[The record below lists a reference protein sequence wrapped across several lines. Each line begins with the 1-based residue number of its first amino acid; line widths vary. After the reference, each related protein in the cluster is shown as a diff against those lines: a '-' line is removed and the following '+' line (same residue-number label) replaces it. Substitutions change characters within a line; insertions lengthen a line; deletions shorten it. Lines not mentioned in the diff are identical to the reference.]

1 MKKLKFFIFLFAICF
16 FCSFLSAISITLT
29 SPETNT
35 LFSTSAVSLSCSA
48 NDDIAVINVT
58 LYVNEMPNQTNS
70 SGFNDTTYTFSPDL
84 ADGNYTWF
92 CEACDAGGCSDT
104 DSRTIMVD
112 SSGPA
117 FSQNSTNS
125 TYAGQAVSHRVY
137 VQDVNLLSGY
147 IFSFDNCT
155 GSFVNDT
162 WQSSSGAGS
171 WVNVT
176 KSINSTSGCT
186 IKWKVY
192 SNDSYN
198 KLGVSSEYSY
208 TSQDSGFPG
217 VSLNSPVSAA
227 NLSSVSVSFN
237 CSVTDSGISNVTL
250 YGNWSGWHANETKS
264 LTGTSNS
271 TTFSKTLV
279 ANALYSWNCRAC
291 DSSNNCNFSSS
302 NRTFLV
308 DTTKPTI
315 SLLSPSN
322 DSETSNETQ
331 MFRINVTDNFNIKN
345 CSLYVDE
352 DLEDTDE
359 TITNA
364 SAFYFSSLSLDG
376 SDSGVEYDWYVN
388 CSDFAGNINK
398 SAIRRLT
405 VQIDEDNLSSSSESA
420 SSDWTATYSPNSS
433 EFSSSA
439 GYLKEMATKT
449 RVKVTIS
456 GTSHY
461 VGLISLT
468 STKATINV
476 SSTPQ
481 QAVLSI
487 GEEKKFEVTGDDS
500 YDVLVKLISIANSKA
515 NVSIKTIDEKIPNLG
530 SSTSSTTSTANS
542 SSSEE
547 LETIGSSSVAGS
559 TSNVLGEKIWIVI
572 VGAVVVLF
580 VVLGYYL
587 VKRAKEQRAATA
599 KVISPANFPMR

>member
-1 MKKLKFFIFLFAICF
+1 MRKLKFFIFLFVICF
-16 FCSFLSAISITLT
+16 SCSFLSAISIIPT

-58 LYVNEMPNQTNS
+58 LYVNEMSNQTNS
-70 SGFNDTTYTFSPDL
+70 SGFNDTTYTFSPNL

-92 CEACDAGGCSDT
+92 CGACDGEGCSNAT
-104 DSRTIMVD
+104 SRIIMVD
-112 SSGPA
+112 ASGPV

-171 WVNVT
+171 WANVT

-208 TSQDSGFPG
+208 TSQDSGFPV
-217 VSLNSPVSAA
+217 VSLNSPASAA

-237 CSVTDSGISNVTL
+237 CSVTDSSISNVTL

-279 ANALYSWNCRAC
+279 ANALYTWNCRVC

-322 DSETSNETQ
+322 NSETSNETQ

-345 CSLYVDE
+345 CSLYVDD

-359 TITNA
+359 TVTNA

-376 SDSGVEYDWYVN
+376 SDSGVSYNWYVN

-398 SAIRRLT
+398 SAVWRLI
-405 VQIDEDNLSSSSESA
+405 VQIDEEDDSASSSESA
-420 SSDWTATYSPNSS
+420 SSDWTTTYSPNSS

-449 RVKVTIS
+449 RVKITIS
-456 GTSHY
+456 GASHY

-481 QAVLSI
+481 QATLSI
-487 GEEKKFEVTGDDS
+487 GEEKKFEVTGDNS
-500 YDVLVKLISIANSKA
+500 YDVLVKLVSIANSKA

-530 SSTSSTTSTANS
+530 GSSSTSQTNS

-547 LETIGSSSVAGS
+547 LETIGGSSVAGS
-559 TSNVLGEKIWIVI
+559 TSKVLGEKIWIVI
-572 VGAVVVLF
+572 VGAIVILF